1 MWDTAPVVITVLVFY
16 NDPVDDTD
24 LLVSI
29 ARGTVD
35 FDITLYSNQVG
46 DSYPAEVVGSSRVGS
61 D

>member
-61 D
+61 H